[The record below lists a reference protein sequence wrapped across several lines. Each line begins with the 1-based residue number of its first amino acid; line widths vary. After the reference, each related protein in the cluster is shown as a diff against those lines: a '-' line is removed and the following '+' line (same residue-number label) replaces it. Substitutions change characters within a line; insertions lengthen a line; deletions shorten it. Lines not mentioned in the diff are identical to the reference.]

1 MTLKAE
7 RMPNSR
13 ALSSSLS
20 GVSVSPRTPKFSH
33 RMGPDDE
40 AEDEVELNLL
50 GEDEQRQAANGLDI
64 EEQFGHPTHSLSSED
79 KRAMVL
85 LCVLCMILHLL
96 YEILRLIGTRL

>member
-1 MTLKAE
+1 
-7 RMPNSR
+7 
-13 ALSSSLS
+13 
-20 GVSVSPRTPKFSH
+20 
-33 RMGPDDE
+33 MGPDDE